1 MSAFD
6 SSPHTYAEPVVA
18 IDESELDNGFTA
30 AEVFSNGECLG
41 LQLGRS
47 ITCYSTAQHRNPPF
61 L

>member
-6 SSPHTYAEPVVA
+6 SSPLTYAEPVVV

-41 LQLGRS
+41 LQLGRN
-47 ITCYSTAQHRNPPF
+47 ITCYSTAHRNPPF